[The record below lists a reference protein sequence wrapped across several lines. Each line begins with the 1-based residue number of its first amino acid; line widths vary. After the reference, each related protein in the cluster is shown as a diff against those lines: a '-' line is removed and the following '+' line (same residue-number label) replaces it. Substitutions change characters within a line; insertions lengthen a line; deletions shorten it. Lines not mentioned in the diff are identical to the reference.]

1 MIRIKWNNNCIGWE
15 IGNYNLNN
23 LNWKRRNLIYWK
35 LHRINQS
42 TTLLLLL
49 HIIIVIRI
57 PILYFVRRRF
67 PKDFCYN
74 EVPYMNTSEGGLTYR
89 RVWVGDLQLV
99 KILSHTNR
107 EIIKRLKRERKN
119 ACYDQIAYWLSQHW
133 LLRLISI
140 GLRQMPATEE
150 YLLFIKFI
158 KFGNPEQQL
167 NERNWPHTM
176 QRFRNLINLLINSYP
191 VIMWRTIK

>member
-89 RVWVGDLQLV
+89 RVWVGDLQLI

-107 EIIKRLKRERKN
+107 EIIEKGEKECLLWSNCILTITTLTTTINFNWIATN
-119 ACYDQIAYWLSQHW
+119 A
-133 LLRLISI
+133 
-140 GLRQMPATEE
+140 
-150 YLLFIKFI
+150 
-158 KFGNPEQQL
+158 
-167 NERNWPHTM
+167 RNRRVLTV
-176 QRFRNLINLLINSYP
+176 Y
-191 VIMWRTIK
+191 